1 MNDEEWD
8 KVRKYS
14 PRGVLFSSGLIII
27 PVLECQCQEQHV
39 LVQRGV
45 TDLQCESRRWCLYH
59 DIVDCSKFVNF
70 VFIENM
76 LMRLFFVGHCAGWE
90 QYTLFNNQGSRWV
103 SLGFYKVPN
112 SMCEYSSN
120 LKKKKKKGLHLMKCL
135 AGTQGSKAR
144 VNAVLPGLLLTE
156 WVRTKTRR
164 NPCIIANHHGN

>member
-90 QYTLFNNQGSRWV
+90 QYTLFNNQGSR
-103 SLGFYKVPN
+103 
-112 SMCEYSSN
+112 
-120 LKKKKKKGLHLMKCL
+120 
-135 AGTQGSKAR
+135 
-144 VNAVLPGLLLTE
+144 
-156 WVRTKTRR
+156 
-164 NPCIIANHHGN
+164 